1 MLLETSSGPAPRSAS
16 GGAGSLALTPQL
28 AAIRPMV
35 RAVVA
40 RTAHLPLSHPD
51 VDDAVAETLRR
62 VVEGADR
69 IRAGEPMA
77 PWAAGIA
84 RHVALDY
91 LRARRRDRS
100 RQAGDGQEAGA
111 DIADPAQ
118 SPEERAVSADELA
131 RVRRA
136 LALLPEGPREAI
148 VAFHV
153 EGQSYQMIAARF
165 GVPMGTVSTW
175 IARGRKALGV
185 AIDDGNVEENKE
197 KKS

>member
-1 MLLETSSGPAPRSAS
+1 MLMETSPGPASRPAPG
-16 GGAGSLALTPQL
+16 GGALALTPQL

-91 LRARRRDRS
+91 LRGRRRDRA
-100 RQAGDGQEAGA
+100 RHAGDGHDGSE
-111 DIADPAQ
+111 IADPAQ
-118 SPEERAVSADELA
+118 SPEERTVSADELA

-136 LALLPEGPREAI
+136 LAMLPEGPREAI
-148 VAFHV
+148 LAFHV
-153 EGQSYQMIAARF
+153 EGQSYQAIAARF
-165 GVPMGTVSTW
+165 SVPMGTVSTW
-175 IARGRKALGV
+175 IARGRKALGA
-185 AIDDGNVEENKE
+185 AIANEVMDNKE
-197 KKS
+197 NRS

>member
-1 MLLETSSGPAPRSAS
+1 MLLETSTGPASRPATSGP
-16 GGAGSLALTPQL
+16 GALALTPQL

-91 LRARRRDRS
+91 LRARRRERA
-100 RQAGDGQEAGA
+100 RQAGNA
-111 DIADPAQ
+111 DDASAEIVDPAQ
-118 SPEERAVSADELA
+118 SPEERTVSADELA

-148 VAFHV
+148 LAFHV
-153 EGQSYQMIAARF
+153 EGQSYQAIAARF
-165 GVPMGTVSTW
+165 SVPMGTVSTW
-175 IARGRKALGV
+175 IARGRKALGA
-185 AIDDGNVEENKE
+185 AIANEGHETKENR
-197 KKS
+197 S

>member
-1 MLLETSSGPAPRSAS
+1 MLMETSSGPTSRPALL
-16 GGAGSLALTPQL
+16 GGALLALTPQL

-69 IRAGEPMA
+69 IRVGEPMA

-91 LRARRRDRS
+91 LRARRRDRA
-100 RQAGDGQEAGA
+100 RQAGDGQEASA
-111 DIADPAQ
+111 EIADPGQ
-118 SPEERAVSADELA
+118 SPEERTVSADELA

-148 VAFHV
+148 LAFHV
-153 EGQSYQMIAARF
+153 EGQSYQAIAARF
-165 GVPMGTVSTW
+165 SVPMGTVSTW
-175 IARGRKALGV
+175 IARGRKALGA
-185 AIDDGNVEENKE
+185 AIANDLNENKE
-197 KKS
+197 NRS

>member
-1 MLLETSSGPAPRSAS
+1 MLLETSPGPATRSAT
-16 GGAGSLALTPQL
+16 GGVGSLALTPQL

-91 LRARRRDRS
+91 LRARRRDRA
-100 RQAGDGQEAGA
+100 RHAGDEHDA
-111 DIADPAQ
+111 DLADPAQ
-118 SPEERAVSADELA
+118 SPEDRAVSADELA

-153 EGQSYQMIAARF
+153 EGQSYQAIAARF

-185 AIDDGNVEENKE
+185 AIDDRRVEEDKE
-197 KKS
+197 RKS

>member
-1 MLLETSSGPAPRSAS
+1 MLLETIPGPASRSAS
-16 GGAGSLALTPQL
+16 GGTGSIALTPQL

-51 VDDAVAETLRR
+51 VDDAVSETLRR

-91 LRARRRDRS
+91 LRARRRDRA
-100 RQAGDGQEAGA
+100 RQGDGDGNDE
-111 DIADPAQ
+111 IADPSQ
-118 SPEERAVSADELA
+118 SPEERTVSADELA

-136 LALLPEGPREAI
+136 LAMLPEGPREAI
-148 VAFHV
+148 LAFHV
-153 EGQSYQMIAARF
+153 EGQSYQAIAARF
-165 GVPMGTVSTW
+165 AVPMGTVSTW
-175 IARGRKALGV
+175 IARGRKALGA
-185 AIDDGNVEENKE
+185 AIANDVQEPKE
-197 KKS
+197 KRS